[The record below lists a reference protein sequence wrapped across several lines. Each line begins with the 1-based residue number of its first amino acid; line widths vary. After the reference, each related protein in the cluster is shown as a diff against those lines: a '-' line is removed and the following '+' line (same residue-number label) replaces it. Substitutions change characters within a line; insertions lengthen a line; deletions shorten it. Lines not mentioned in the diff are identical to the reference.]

1 MPGVSGNPRGR
12 PPGRKNQI
20 DQLKQDLE
28 IAVRS
33 KLKVDRVVKIIDKMC
48 DLAENGD
55 TKAAK
60 LILSMAVSPA
70 KASDDAND
78 NANRITVIV
87 ENATFAARPQ
97 PQAIE
102 AKVVEENK
110 NVD

>member
-1 MPGVSGNPRGR
+1 MSGNPRGR
-12 PPGRKNQI
+12 PPGRKTQI

-33 KLKVDRVVKIIDKMC
+33 KLKPERIVKIVEKMC
-48 DLAENGD
+48 DLAEGGD

-60 LILSMAVSPA
+60 LVLSMAVSPA
-70 KASDDAND
+70 KASDDAKD
-78 NANRITVIV
+78 NTNRITIVV

-97 PQAIE
+97 PTPIE
-102 AKVVEENK
+102 AQVVEENK